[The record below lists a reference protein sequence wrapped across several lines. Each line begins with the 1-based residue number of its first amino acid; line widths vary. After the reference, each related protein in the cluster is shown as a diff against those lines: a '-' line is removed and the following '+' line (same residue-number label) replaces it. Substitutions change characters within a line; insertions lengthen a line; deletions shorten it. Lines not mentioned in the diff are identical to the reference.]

1 MIIATWNVNSL
12 LARLERVRAWL
23 ERKRPDVVC
32 LQETKCEDR
41 TFPRDALLELGYHS
55 CHRGEKGGRNG
66 VAILSR
72 QPLECV
78 VDALPGGNED
88 EQSRFISA
96 RIGALEVISVYVPN
110 GQGIG
115 TEAYFYKLEWMARL
129 MGHLRTSFDLK
140 RDLVLAG
147 DFNICPADLDV
158 FAPEYYKNR
167 LHATEH
173 ERRALRFLEQ
183 WGLVDALRHVKPD
196 APKQYTWFDYT
207 PHAFRK
213 HEGLRID
220 LVYVSPPLVPR
231 VADVAIDLEERSPKL
246 SKVKPSDHCPV
257 LLRLA

>member
-12 LARLERVRAWL
+12 LARIERVTAWL

-41 TFPRDALLELGYHS
+41 QFPHDALLALGYHS
-55 CHRGEKGGRNG
+55 AHKGEKGGRNG
-66 VAILSR
+66 VALLSR
-72 QPLECV
+72 QPLEQV
-78 VDALPGGNED
+78 VTALPGGPED

-96 RIGALEVISVYVPN
+96 RTGGVDVISVYVPN

-129 MGHLRTSFDLK
+129 MAHLKGRFDLT

-147 DFNICPADLDV
+147 DFNICPADIDV
-158 FAPEYYKNR
+158 FAPEYYRNR

-173 ERRALRFLEQ
+173 ERRALRFVEQ
-183 WGLVDALRHVKPD
+183 WGLVDALRLKHPD
-196 APKQYTWFDYT
+196 VPKLYSWFDYT

-220 LVYVSPPLVPR
+220 IIYVSPPLAPR
-231 VADVAIDLEERSPKL
+231 VAAVDIDCEERSPKL

-257 LLRLA
+257 LMRVD